1 MDTLIACFS
10 CVVFLSYCVQ
20 GMSQN
25 ACTALSDG
33 KMPKKNYQSICH
45 PLFVENIIADSVV
58 VQMMARAF

>member
-33 KMPKKNYQSICH
+33 EMHKKTTN
-45 PLFVENIIADSVV
+45 LFVIHFLLKIIIADSLMI
-58 VQMMARAF
+58 QMVTRTL